1 MIPVIASA
9 VMGLFAF
16 GSYQLVHLA
25 VKSNALSTMFAMMVA
40 VIVYGVLLIKL
51 GALSA
56 AELKTMPGGTETSQG
71 VQKASFNVKFLFN
84 GKFHRN
90 FLLNKNICLKKK
102 RKQILS

>member
-1 MIPVIASA
+1 MKKYLEYKNPWKAAYVSPLIASA

-56 AELKTMPGGTETSQG
+56 AELKTMPGGT
-71 VQKASFNVKFLFN
+71 K
-84 GKFHRN
+84 
-90 FLLNKNICLKKK
+90 LLRVF
-102 RKQILS
+102 RKLHLM